1 MREGGRR
8 QPGKPPLP
16 EQMLAAI
23 SPVAFTKE
31 EKCGVLQGLK
41 HSALPSPA
49 PRLCVFSEQGRVCPE
64 ARAAWAGG
72 QRNKCPPPTIPAP
85 ELAGAQFLRVCV
97 GFPAF
102 LITTKYYTSLPSKT
116 L

>member
-16 EQMLAAI
+16 EQMLSAI

-41 HSALPSPA
+41 LSVLPSPA
-49 PRLCVFSEQGRVCPE
+49 PWVCVCLGAGQGLAPRPEQPGWEGKEINVPHPPSWPAC
-64 ARAAWAGG
+64 ARAGWCSVSQAL
-72 QRNKCPPPTIPAP
+72 C
-85 ELAGAQFLRVCV
+85 
-97 GFPAF
+97 GFFSISPNYK
-102 LITTKYYTSLPSKT
+102 I
-116 L
+116 